1 MAFQT
6 GSQVR
11 PELGRIDYSGFTQA
25 AAIEGQTLA
34 NLGAMVGGVIAAK
47 KAKKQQSALNEAQA
61 ATMFN
66 LAQAMGVSSEVGMES
81 IDDAKTAV
89 KALGPKMTMDLINSI
104 SGSMAGPEPLDPAKI
119 KQFDQLFQE
128 GGTYDYIEFDKETGM
143 AQMDGKNVIP
153 AEIRNI
159 PGFNQYEAIQRKKT
173 RLTDFEASGMRTLPE

>member
-1 MAFQT
+1 MAFQA

-25 AAIEGQTLA
+25 AGIEGQALA
-34 NLGAMVGGVIAAK
+34 NLGAMIGGAIAVK
-47 KAKKQQSALNEAQA
+47 KAKKQQSALTEAQA

-66 LAQAMGVSSEVGMES
+66 LAEAMGVSSEIGMES

-104 SGSMAGPEPLDPAKI
+104 SGAMAGPEPLDPVRI

-128 GGTYDYIEFDKETGM
+128 GGIYNYIEFDEETGM
-143 AQMDGKNVIP
+143 AQMDGKPIP

-159 PGFNQYEAIQRKKT
+159 PGFNQYEALQRKKT
-173 RLTDFEASGMRTLPE
+173 RRTDFGASGMQILPE